1 MAEHAAVS
9 EYSENWSEPDESIA
23 VEDIKIDSLRSNNYS
38 AAISPS
44 KNTGCFSAR
53 IVPVGDITERR
64 GSILGG
70 ID

>member
-1 MAEHAAVS
+1 MPV
-9 EYSENWSEPDESIA
+9 
-23 VEDIKIDSLRSNNYS
+23 DSLRSNNYS

-64 GSILGG
+64 KSILGG
-70 ID
+70 TDQPNNETEEEATP